1 MPEIKCYE
9 AESYRFEFTPDG
21 SPFTGLL
28 ITRIPE
34 LESYVADINLRK
46 PRARKGYA
54 HEAVEFWG
62 MGSQKDLNK
71 ALVNLC
77 SRRQDEVEAAARNE
91 EKTSEE
97 ETEVEVSQEK
107 IDELVGKPDVLNRLV
122 EDAARFSGVVRERPA
137 LKIIAL
143 SALSAQLAL
152 TPNGK
157 PNTANVIITAIAG
170 RGKNY
175 LCDAVARVLP
185 QGFYLAFESSS
196 PKAFYYRTE
205 KDPDFFKHRWIYP
218 NEAEGADLIVEIMRP
233 MLSGGKAT
241 HNTVNKDASGRN
253 ASDEYTIVGPV
264 SLAIPTVRNKLD
276 GQLQSRMLILGLE
289 DYEGRT
295 AAHTKAISS
304 QFAADYASVD
314 YSEEIQAW
322 QAALSSLTGVRRV
335 VFPVVPEGF
344 LFSSDKVP
352 HGSRLWGNV
361 LALLCTNAWLEQKN
375 REIITPWGDEQSIM
389 ATPEDY
395 EVAYEIFKAACERSI
410 VNFSEAHRKIL
421 NAVYQ
426 LHQEFK
432 AKLHMDWDNEVE
444 EDPRYEGDFTQAQ
457 IAKESGVPQSTI
469 SDNKT
474 FLVKSVKLLR
484 EEYGGGLSLVDG
496 ATPSDWEKADL
507 LVGFPTPEQV
517 RGWWTVEN
525 DPAASESPGK
535 AGSSSTGDDKHLEQ
549 GVNGDRSLP
558 GHHDTADGHADKP
571 GNRDADSA
579 ERDPSGR
586 ERGVDKRESSAGGES
601 TGVTGES
608 DKGNLDE
615 GNPENRIAPRSD
627 GDHEDADD
635 ETNDESDESDDLGD
649 WWD

>member
-1 MPEIKCYE
+1 MSETKRYE
-9 AESYRFEFTPDG
+9 VESYRFEFTPDG

-28 ITRIPE
+28 LTGIPE
-34 LESYVADINLRK
+34 FESYAADINLRK
-46 PRARKGYA
+46 LRARKGYA
-54 HEAVEFWG
+54 REAVEFWG
-62 MGSQKDLNK
+62 TGSQEDLNK

-77 SRRQDEVEAAARNE
+77 SCRQEEVEAAARSE
-91 EKTSEE
+91 EGASEE

-107 IDELVGKPDVLNRLV
+107 IDELVGKPDTLGRLV
-122 EDAARFSGVVRERPA
+122 EDAARFSEVVGERPP
-137 LKIIAL
+137 LKVIAL
-143 SALSAQLAL
+143 SALSAQLPL
-152 TPNGK
+152 MPNGK
-157 PNTANVIITAIAG
+157 PNTANIIITGIPG

-196 PKAFYYRTE
+196 PKAFYYKTE
-205 KDPDFFKHRWIYP
+205 KDPDFFKHRWVYP
-218 NEAEGADLIVEIMRP
+218 NEAEGVDPVVETMRP

-253 ASDEYTIVGPV
+253 ASDEYTIVGPI

-295 AAHTKAISS
+295 AAHTKAISR

-322 QAALSSLTGVRRV
+322 QAALDSLAGVRRV
-335 VFPVVPEGF
+335 VIPEIHEGF

-361 LALLCTNAWLEQKN
+361 LALLCANAWLEQRN
-375 REIITPWGDEQSIM
+375 RKLVTLQSGEQAIM
-389 ATPEDY
+389 ASPEDY
-395 EVAYEIFKAACERSI
+395 KVAYEIFNAVCERSI
-410 VNFSEAHRKIL
+410 FNFSEAHRKIL
-421 NAVYQ
+421 DAVYQ

-432 AKLHMDWDNEVE
+432 QKFPWDDTLDEE
-444 EDPRYEGDFTQAQ
+444 EDDTYEGSFSQKQ
-457 IAKESGVPQSTI
+457 IFKESGVPQSTI

-517 RGWWTVEN
+517 KGWWTGKN

-535 AGSSSTGDDKHLEQ
+535 AGSSPAGDDKHLEQ
-549 GVNGDRSLP
+549 GVNSNRSLP
-558 GHHDTADGHADKP
+558 GRHDTAGGHADSAGHS
-571 GNRDADSA
+571 GNRGADSA
-579 ERDPSGR
+579 DREPSGR
-586 ERGVDKRESSAGGES
+586 ERGADERESSAEGES
-601 TGVTGES
+601 TGVTGDSE
-608 DKGNLDE
+608 DNLGNDVLPHLNTE
-615 GNPENRIAPRSD
+615 Y
-627 GDHEDADD
+627 EDADD
-635 ETNDESDESDDLGD
+635 EIDDESDESDDFGD